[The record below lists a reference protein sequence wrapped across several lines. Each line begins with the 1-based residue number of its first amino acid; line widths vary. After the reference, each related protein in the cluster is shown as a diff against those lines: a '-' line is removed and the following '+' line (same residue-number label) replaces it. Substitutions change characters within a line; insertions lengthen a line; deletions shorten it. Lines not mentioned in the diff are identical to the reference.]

1 MKTKIIYSKLC
12 AFSYLLFLVIG
23 FNACKNR
30 QSAEIKNAL
39 PMRPAVL
46 YSIPVNNF
54 PATDVDELM
63 YHVDLEDLIC
73 PVSARTVATYEML
86 QGGYQ
91 LLTSL
96 RSNEVYE
103 SGGQNYELDHDY
115 LDATW
120 SLTQYPRAIYD
131 YDGTIKYYE
140 FGLIEEDIVTSTI
153 TVYAKREAPC
163 AIAYIFPYLLPYNFT
178 NYDYYIG
185 DYPHRFY
192 NDEVGYRHVDEI
204 LDEIGYIDEPDMD
217 DYWSQIQSQASSDEW
232 AELSTLRQNATII
245 DPTYQLEVEDFWDL
259 VDYVNTVSAH
269 DVSLNDACDNPP
281 STVYNTYIENLK
293 DYLGT
298 NDYCRDYTA
307 IPFCSAPIQQT
318 FWHHIGCGV
327 AALSWVYRGLYSTY
341 PYGDNYLPIHGD
353 PSSTYFEA
361 LTTCSYFHYDLDTL
375 DNLPWYNYSQVKT
388 TFIDRSNDVDY
399 GLAANFFTPGFAVKW
414 NGSWEF
420 ALAPCHLN
428 NAFKTAT
435 DDAFGVQFLT
445 TSLVAADWIETN
457 NLPVLIHADICAHY
471 VVAYGY
477 GGISETYG
485 GNIQRKNLYFLVTD
499 NGYEIESNHYKP
511 FWRRY
516 KPCEYYYGINRI
528 D

>member
-1 MKTKIIYSKLC
+1 MKRIVFLLAITFGLICCKAKHETEVTK
-12 AFSYLLFLVIG
+12 
-23 FNACKNR
+23 N
-30 QSAEIKNAL
+30 L
-39 PMRPAVL
+39 PGRPAVVRGL
-46 YSIPVNNF
+46 AESYPSTDTETLQYAVST
-54 PATDVDELM
+54 TDV
-63 YHVDLEDLIC
+63 IC
-73 PVSARTVATYEML
+73 PAVAQIVATYELL

-91 LLTSL
+91 ILQSL
-96 RSNEVYE
+96 RTNSIHTL
-103 SGGQNYELDHDY
+103 GGEENQIDEDDFDDGVWHLTEL
-115 LDATW
+115 
-120 SLTQYPRAIYD
+120 PRAIYD

-140 FGLIEEDIVTSTI
+140 FGLIVNDELISTI
-153 TVYAKREAPC
+153 TVYAKREAPS
-163 AIAYIFPYLLPYNFT
+163 AIAYMFPYVLPYENT
-178 NYDYYIG
+178 EYDYFVG
-185 DYPHRFY
+185 AYPHRYYFDGTGY
-192 NDEVGYRHVDEI
+192 LPVEEGNVNSSYIEVEMNMEGYWAQVFAQANAEE
-204 LDEIGYIDEPDMD
+204 LDAINTML
-217 DYWSQIQSQASSDEW
+217 SQANTPDYEYA
-232 AELSTLRQNATII
+232 AEAA
-245 DPTYQLEVEDFWDL
+245 DFWDN
-259 VDYVNTVSAH
+259 VDSAYNATLLQYVNMTAPC
-269 DVSLNDACDNPP
+269 LIPP
-281 STVYNTYIENLK
+281 TEPEYNSFIGHLK

-298 NDYCRDYTA
+298 KEYCRDYTA
-307 IPFCSAPIQQT
+307 YPYRGAALQQT
-318 FWHHIGCGV
+318 FWWNIGCGV
-327 AALSWVYRGLYSTY
+327 AALSWVYRGLYDTY
-341 PYGDNYLPIHGD
+341 PPAIGNYLPIHGD

-375 DNLPWYNYSQVKT
+375 DNLPWNNYSQVKT

-485 GNIQRKNLYFLVTD
+485 GDIQRKNLYFLVTD
-499 NGYEIESNHYKP
+499 NGHEIKSNHYKP